1 MFLHSCFI
9 RKNTPELREKLED
22 LGYTNGAWESP
33 RFNYPYLCTWPN
45 PKWGLFKG
53 EGFYMTE
60 DDYRLDGKVWTYNP
74 KEDVINCG
82 DNEELFLAVAAL
94 RDDTDYMQ
102 WFKIPNTKYV
112 PIPGYCGQQGTNGYQ
127 QIITS
132 IEYHKHDKKDNS
144 ITEKIKFAEEEGE
157 TILPRKLTVDELKLW
172 FNHKIMNNDY
182 EKNTT
187 KQNN

>member
-1 MFLHSCFI
+1 MTQKFNTFVRNNTEYI
-9 RKNTPELREKLED
+9 REGLRKLGIPQNDFDDGDRPWIAVNHGMWISVDEGHD
-22 LGYTNGAWESP
+22 
-33 RFNYPYLCTWPN
+33 R
-45 PKWGLFKG
+45 LFP
-53 EGFYMTE
+53 
-60 DDYRLDGKVWTYNP
+60 DDID
-74 KEDVINCG
+74 CG
-82 DNEELFLAVAAL
+82 DNEDLFLAVAAL